1 MPSFIRLQQMMK
13 NLPQWAGCSLPGKLQ
28 KPAFDDAERAHFLV
42 RASAAA
48 VVAHHKP

>member
-13 NLPQWAGCSLPGKLQ
+13 NLPQWAPPGKLQ

-42 RASAAA
+42 LQSSSTS
-48 VVAHHKP
+48 